1 MKKAEP
7 YSLSNQANV
16 DQPCIDKDTIA
27 IRIAEGDKN
36 AFKLLYDLYW
46 QQVYAVALQ
55 WLKSTWKAQD
65 VVQEVFYKIWQR
77 REKITEV
84 RDLKAYLVV
93 MARNEIFSA
102 LKSPAHA
109 QISVEKIPDML
120 TDNSPGPD
128 LTLTLKHAEASILE
142 AVQNLPPRQQ
152 QIFRLTRMEG
162 LSHEEIAQ
170 RLGVSKE
177 TVSNHATRALL
188 NLRKTLIDAL

>member
-1 MKKAEP
+1 MRKAEP
-7 YSLSNQANV
+7 YTLPIQPNV
-16 DQPCIDKDTIA
+16 EQPSIDMEQIA
-27 IRIAEGDKN
+27 IRIAEGDKI
-36 AFKLLYDLYW
+36 AFKLLYDQYW
-46 QQVYAVALQ
+46 QQLYAVALQ

-77 REKITEV
+77 REKITEI

-93 MARNEIFSA
+93 MARNEIFSS
-102 LKSPAHA
+102 LKSPSAL
-109 QISVEKIPDML
+109 QISVERIPDIL
-120 TDNSPGPD
+120 ADNSPSPD
-128 LTLTLKHAEASILE
+128 QTLRLKHAEASILE

-152 QIFRLTRMEG
+152 QIFKLTRMEG

-188 NLRKTLIDAL
+188 NLRKSLIDAL